1 MAKRKIPTVDEL
13 REYLSKEDA
22 YLIDGIVNNKPFV
35 ITGPRFPGESI
46 WRSETTLP
54 LMEAAECVGAQREE
68 IWKLCSK
75 IASVTHAPIRMP
87 DYERMK
93 PFAENCNVVDV
104 VLKYFETNE
113 PMYDEER
120 KTLELDIIGYS
131 YCIALISWSDY
142 RRDDCEKQLLNIA
155 DLFVK
160 QDKSMC
166 QVLLRNMRVMESCRP
181 NLKPIKELLQKALE

>member
-1 MAKRKIPTVDEL
+1 MAKHKIPTVDEL
-13 REYLSKEDA
+13 REYLAKEYA
-22 YLIDGIVNNKPFV
+22 YLIDCIENNKPLM
-35 ITGPRFPGESI
+35 ITGPKFPGESI

-54 LMEAAECVGAQREE
+54 LMEAAECVGAPREE

-93 PFAENCNVVDV
+93 PFAENRNVVDA

-113 PMYDEER
+113 PTYDAER
-120 KTLELDIIGYS
+120 KTLELDIVGYA

-142 RRDDCEKQLLNIA
+142 RKDDCEKQLLDIA
-155 DLFVK
+155 DLFIK

-166 QVLLRNMRVMESCRP
+166 NVLLRNMRVMESCRP